1 MLREIFIWFVLLVFS
16 IFNSISVALG
26 HDTLLNISLWLSWA
40 LFAVMTVIIAVILLF
55 RKYVRSKYRFEE
67 GKADDL
73 KLETNTYFFQLPLY
87 IVAGQEMP
95 VYGLEKITFMP
106 MYFNRIHQFVS
117 LFGFSSLYS
126 TYVISESN
134 EVKIVPQN
142 PFTLRYQYNVYLNNA
157 CIGIFEMKRL
167 FKDKGIKQQLPYVF
181 KTRDQQYS
189 FNNDYMSAITTIS
202 DTNDNIIFQANR
214 SFLDF
219 AKSSQTQQRGEK
231 HDITLYDSE
240 QCIELLLALYIQ
252 AMINKHTQK

>member
-1 MLREIFIWFVLLVFS
+1 MIRELFIWLMFMVFS
-16 IFNSISVALG
+16 VVNSVSVVLG
-26 HDTLLNISLWLSWA
+26 HGTLFNVPLWLSWV

-55 RKYVRSKYRFEE
+55 RKSIRTKYRFEQDV
-67 GKADDL
+67 ADKL
-73 KLETNTYFFQLPLY
+73 KLEPNTYFFQLPLY

-126 TYVISESN
+126 TYVISKSN
-134 EVKIVPQN
+134 EVKIVPIN
-142 PFTLRYQYNVYLNNA
+142 PFSLRYQYNVYLNNA
-157 CIGIFEMKRL
+157 CIGTFEMKKL
-167 FKDKGIKQQLPYVF
+167 LKEKGIKQQLPYVF

-202 DTNDNIIFQANR
+202 DTNENIIFQANR
-214 SFLDF
+214 SFMDF
-219 AKSSQTQQRGEK
+219 AKSSQTQKRGEK
-231 HDITLYDSE
+231 HNVTLYDSE